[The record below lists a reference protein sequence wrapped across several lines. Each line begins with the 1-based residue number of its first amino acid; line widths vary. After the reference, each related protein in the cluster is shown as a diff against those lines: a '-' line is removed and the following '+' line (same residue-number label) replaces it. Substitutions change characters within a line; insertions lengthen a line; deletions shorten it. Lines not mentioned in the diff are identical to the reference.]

1 MANQLN
7 EQGKAKTSFWNDPA
21 VRSVIFQILAVGAV
35 VAFFLYIIN
44 NALTN
49 MEARGITTGFAFLN
63 DTAGFGIIQTLVP
76 FDETYTY
83 GRTFIVGL
91 LNTVLVS
98 FLGIILATVL
108 GFIIGIARLSKNW
121 LIAKLATVYIEI
133 FRNIPLLLQIFFWY
147 FAVLRALP
155 SPRESMNLGDS
166 IFFNVRGL
174 YMPEP
179 IAEDGFGV
187 VWIAIF
193 AAIAIIIGM
202 VKYEKKRQLT
212 TGKTFPL
219 FFPSLGILLGLPL
232 IVFFIS
238 GSPMH
243 LEYPELKGFNFQNGM
258 TIIPELM
265 ALLLA
270 LTIYTAAFIAEVVR
284 SGIEAVPHGQ
294 SEAANALG
302 LTNGQRLRLI
312 IIPQAMRVIIP
323 PLTNQYLNLTKNSS
337 LATAIGYPDLVSVF
351 AGTTL
356 NQTGQAVEI
365 IFMTMG
371 VYLTLSLTTS
381 ALMNWYN
388 KRIALIER

>member
-1 MANQLN
+1 MANQSN
-7 EQGKAKTSFWNDPA
+7 GQGKAKTSFWNDPA
-21 VRSVIFQILAVGAV
+21 VRSVVFQLLAIGAV

-44 NALTN
+44 NALSN

-63 DTAGFGIIQTLVP
+63 DSAGFGILQTLVP
-76 FDETYTY
+76 FDETYSY

-98 FLGIILATVL
+98 VLGIFLATIL

-121 LIAKLATVYIEI
+121 LIAKLASVYIEI

-155 SPRESMNLGDS
+155 SPRDS
-166 IFFNVRGL
+166 FNFNDSVFFNVRGL

-179 IAEDGFGV
+179 IAQDGFGA
-187 VWIAIF
+187 VWIALF
-193 AAIAIIIGM
+193 AAIAIIIG
-202 VKYEKKRQLT
+202 VVRYEKKYQLR

-219 FFPSLGILLGLPL
+219 FFPSLGLLIGLPL
-232 IVFFIS
+232 ITYFIV
-238 GSPMH
+238 GSPMY

-258 TIIPELM
+258 VVIPELI

-365 IFMTMG
+365 IFMTMA